1 MLGSVVNEGDFKQ
14 NIIGL
19 KDWEYEIIPY
29 KKDRT
34 SEQNRYLWGGVYRTI
49 AEYMGE
55 DVDYVHGVMGYKFLL
70 DQTKKAPYVRSTA
83 SLNTAEFT
91 DYIEKIRNFV
101 AQRVYVPTPEE
112 WKKVNWLLK

>member
-1 MLGSVVNEGDFKQ
+1 
-14 NIIGL
+14 
-19 KDWEYEIIPY
+19 
-29 KKDRT
+29 
-34 SEQNRYLWGGVYRTI
+34 
-49 AEYMGE
+49 MGE

-112 WKKVNWLLK
+112 WKKAN